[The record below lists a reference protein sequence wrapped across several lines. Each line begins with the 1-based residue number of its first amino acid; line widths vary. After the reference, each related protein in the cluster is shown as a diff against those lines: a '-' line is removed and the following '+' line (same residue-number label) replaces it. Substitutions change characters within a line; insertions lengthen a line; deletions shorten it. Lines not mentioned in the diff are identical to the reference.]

1 MFTHTTLV
9 TVYCVTHLYYNA
21 HFNGKTTPGIIWCKE
36 DALKT
41 MHVILWYNI
50 YLLLLSNLIVRHL
63 YIYILCKSC
72 ICFWF
77 IKCLINV
84 EDQSEVAFS
93 IFVPNTYMTPSCQ
106 IRFWCF
112 WFLFIY
118 LFFFMHFLKR
128 VFIDVL
134 AHCERVKPI
143 LDLVHKIISTDWT
156 VSDCLLPLTS
166 RIYMLL
172 QRWRRSDSLSP
183 SLHVARSSLRRG
195 RGFEVYLCLFPV
207 RCESIGNW
215 IIIGFVFRLTSV
227 INPPVDVIASCVN
240 CLIVLAT
247 RQPAKV
253 GGA

>member
-1 MFTHTTLV
+1 MLKISQKLLFLYLYRIPIWHLV
-9 TVYCVTHLYYNA
+9 V
-21 HFNGKTTPGIIWCKE
+21 
-36 DALKT
+36 
-41 MHVILWYNI
+41 
-50 YLLLLSNLIVRHL
+50 
-63 YIYILCKSC
+63 KSG
-72 ICFWF
+72 FGVF
-77 IKCLINV
+77 
-84 EDQSEVAFS
+84 DF
-93 IFVPNTYMTPSCQ
+93 Y
-106 IRFWCF
+106 
-112 WFLFIY
+112 LFII
-118 LFFFMHFLKR
+118 FFFLHFLKR